1 MILTIRTTTTRET
14 HPMIQGLFQA
24 GRGLVLGEVARVI
37 VADLLKENI
46 VDLKPA

>member
-1 MILTIRTTTTRET
+1 
-14 HPMIQGLFQA
+14 MIQGLFQA